1 MNGPIRIAVM
11 GTGQFGCLHARTL
24 AALPEARLTA
34 LGNRTRSR
42 AEALAGELGVAEVFG
57 SMDELIERRLADAVV
72 IATSNET
79 HAPLARQAVGAGLH
93 VFIEKPVGVN
103 LAEVQRLDEDARQAE
118 TAVMAGHVCLFHSL
132 VAPLVDRVRH
142 EGFRSAHFVR
152 HRPAALVRLFPG
164 EHPISMTMVHDL
176 SVAAQLAGGDEPVDL
191 AAWDAVDAHG
201 AADHSWATLRW
212 SDGRIATFHSHWILP
227 PAAGDDGHDWMEVFG
242 GGYHTR
248 VATNPQAWSWA
259 GDRLT
264 WPVALEMSA
273 VHGRPTGMLV
283 EELRSFLAACRGA
296 AVPAGC
302 RISDAVQIQGWIER
316 LLASASGRRLP
327 ARHPTPPSRQG
338 AM

>member
-1 MNGPIRIAVM
+1 VNGPIRIAVM

-42 AEALAGELGVAEVFG
+42 AEALAGELGVADVFG

-93 VFIEKPVGVN
+93 VLIEKPVGVN
-103 LAEVQRLDEDARQAE
+103 LAEVQCLDGEARHANSV
-118 TAVMAGHVCLFHSL
+118 VMAGHVCLFHSL
-132 VAPLVDRVRH
+132 VAPLVERVRH
-142 EGFRSAHFVR
+142 EGFRSTHFVR

-164 EHPISMTMVHDL
+164 EHPIAMTMVHDL
-176 SVAAQLAGGDEPVDL
+176 SVAAQLAEGDEPVDL
-191 AAWDAVDAHG
+191 EAWDAVDASG
-201 AADHSWATLRW
+201 AADQSWARLRW
-212 SDGRIATFHSHWILP
+212 GDGRVATFHAHWILP

-248 VATNPQAWSWA
+248 VATNPQAWTWA
-259 GDRLT
+259 ADHLT

-273 VHGRPTGMLV
+273 VHGRPTGMLA

-302 RISDAVQIQGWIER
+302 RICDAVQIQGWMER
-316 LLASASGRRLP
+316 LLASARNHRLRS
-327 ARHPTPPSRQG
+327 AGTAAHPSQG
-338 AM
+338 AT